1 MLVCLDAAAIDSSP
15 SACINQ
21 ENAFG
26 MCSPSSND
34 VWYNSSTY
42 ELSWNY
48 NNPAFINGENIINLY
63 LLYQSTNGTFEMVK
77 KWDDIPRLPGSLVT
91 KVDDSWFPT
100 PLADNAPNKTW
111 HPSFFIVTDGY
122 NIQEELQDGS
132 IFPPPVRFT
141 LIQNAKDTTHPT
153 PPLIADSVSEND
165 PPSLTGW
172 MIAVIVIVSTL
183 LLVALGALV
192 FFCCI
197 RQRHPNNSHDEPSA
211 SVPVSSPS
219 QPAINSGLIGE
230 DQTTL
235 AQEKGIST
243 TGVSAPAV
251 PRPFS
256 AHDLSSISSLTPIT
270 GPRGGGAVSP
280 PSASTPP
287 NTSEIQPIAATGAT
301 TDPRQ
306 SSSVLSSTDAIMI
319 ADTFR
324 QFMRKPEWKN
334 NREHTE
340 EEDYGD
346 DNTFKQ
352 LDENEQRKRL
362 GDELLRK
369 ELAEEG
375 TSVYQIERR
384 PGRYNSKNQDD
395 DD

>member
-1 MLVCLDAAAIDSSP
+1 ML
-15 SACINQ
+15 
-21 ENAFG
+21 ENAKD
-26 MCSPSSND
+26 NTTRT
-34 VWYNSSTY
+34 TY
-42 ELSWNY
+42 H
-48 NNPAFINGENIINLY
+48 
-63 LLYQSTNGTFEMVK
+63 
-77 KWDDIPRLPGSLVT
+77 
-91 KVDDSWFPT
+91 PT
-100 PLADNAPNKTW
+100 VADNAASSNG
-111 HPSFFIVTDGY
+111 PST
-122 NIQEELQDGS
+122 
-132 IFPPPVRFT
+132 
-141 LIQNAKDTTHPT
+141 
-153 PPLIADSVSEND
+153 
-165 PPSLTGW
+165 LTGW

-197 RQRHPNNSHDEPSA
+197 RQRHRNDPHEPTSD
-211 SVPVSSPS
+211 VPVSSSPS

-235 AQEKGIST
+235 AQEKGISA

-256 AHDLSSISSLTPIT
+256 AHDLSSINSLTPIT
-270 GPRGGGAVSP
+270 GTRGGGGAVSP
-280 PSASTPP
+280 QSTSTPP
-287 NTSEIQPIAATGAT
+287 NTSEIQQQQQQQSTIATM
-301 TDPRQ
+301 DPRQ

-334 NREHTE
+334 GNEHP
-340 EEDYGD
+340 EDDDDGD
-346 DNTFKQ
+346 ENTFKQ

-395 DD
+395 D

>member
-1 MLVCLDAAAIDSSP
+1 ML
-15 SACINQ
+15 
-21 ENAFG
+21 ENAKDNTTRTETH
-26 MCSPSSND
+26 PTVADN
-34 VWYNSSTY
+34 
-42 ELSWNY
+42 
-48 NNPAFINGENIINLY
+48 AA
-63 LLYQSTNGTFEMVK
+63 STNGSS
-77 KWDDIPRLPGSLVT
+77 P
-91 KVDDSWFPT
+91 
-100 PLADNAPNKTW
+100 
-111 HPSFFIVTDGY
+111 
-122 NIQEELQDGS
+122 
-132 IFPPPVRFT
+132 
-141 LIQNAKDTTHPT
+141 
-153 PPLIADSVSEND
+153 
-165 PPSLTGW
+165 LTGW

-197 RQRHPNNSHDEPSA
+197 RQRHRNDSHEPAPA
-211 SVPVSSPS
+211 SVPVSSSPS

-235 AQEKGIST
+235 AQEKGISA

-256 AHDLSSISSLTPIT
+256 AHDLSSINSLTPIT

-280 PSASTPP
+280 QSTSTPQ
-287 NTSEIQPIAATGAT
+287 NASEIQQQSAT
-301 TDPRQ
+301 TANMDPRQ

-334 NREHTE
+334 NNEHP
-340 EEDYGD
+340 GD
-346 DNTFKQ
+346 DDDDGDENTFKQ
-352 LDENEQRKRL
+352 LDESEQRKRL

-395 DD
+395 D